1 MMMGQDEAGT
11 CKTRNEPEK
20 KIRDAYLLEPEKV
33 LGVDGDQRLPE
44 RAVHLAAQD
53 VKVVC
58 RRRYID
64 DLHVAVLHLL
74 RALGNL
80 RPRGEVRVG

>member
-1 MMMGQDEAGT
+1 MWQLHA
-11 CKTRNEPEK
+11 RPEMDPK
-20 KIRDAYLLEPEKV
+20 RETTDTYLFESEKV

-44 RAVHLAAQD
+44 RAVHLAAQH

-58 RRRYID
+58 ERRYID

-80 RPRGEVRVG
+80 RPRGKGRAA